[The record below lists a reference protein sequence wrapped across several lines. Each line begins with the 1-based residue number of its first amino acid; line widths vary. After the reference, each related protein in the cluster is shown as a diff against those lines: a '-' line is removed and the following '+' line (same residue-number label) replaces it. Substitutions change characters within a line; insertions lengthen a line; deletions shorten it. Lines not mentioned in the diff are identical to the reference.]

1 MPPQPE
7 KPAFNKRIVVVS
19 IAVIALVIIAGIIG
33 YIFKD
38 YLLGNAE
45 RENPTT
51 TVVNLATPTPTP
63 ADNLPKSTLYKNEQF
78 QYEFEYP
85 TNWEVTEAKPRI
97 GNKVEWAGDILLEGE
112 LQKVTF
118 TEEEKK
124 DWPGEFQIRVMEN
137 SNNDTVETWI
147 ENNKPKAAGGANL
160 LRGTVDTVLDNS
172 EAKRLSI
179 FGFDREITELVALKN
194 GYIYKLIF
202 DGENPN
208 DPDREKHQKIY
219 EKMVSSFKFTK

>member
-1 MPPQPE
+1 
-7 KPAFNKRIVVVS
+7 
-19 IAVIALVIIAGIIG
+19 
-33 YIFKD
+33 
-38 YLLGNAE
+38 
-45 RENPTT
+45 
-51 TVVNLATPTPTP
+51 
-63 ADNLPKSTLYKNEQF
+63 
-78 QYEFEYP
+78 
-85 TNWEVTEAKPRI
+85 
-97 GNKVEWAGDILLEGE
+97 
-112 LQKVTF
+112 
-118 TEEEKK
+118 
-124 DWPGEFQIRVMEN
+124 MEN